1 MFFFAVSTASRLH
14 KKLMYA
20 NEHHTCLIN
29 SYKKELDLNRQELVK
44 IKATRAKQLDSVMS
58 AEHDKAY
65 KYDSLEKELRMVRD
79 ANSSAFVKVSRSQ
92 S

>member
-1 MFFFAVSTASRLH
+1 
-14 KKLMYA
+14 MYA

>member
-1 MFFFAVSTASRLH
+1 
-14 KKLMYA
+14 MYA

-65 KYDSLEKELRMVRD
+65 KYDSLEKELRMVRKC
-79 ANSSAFVKVSRSQ
+79 NQLCFCKGF
-92 S
+92 